1 MDIINTNNLTYNDTN
16 EIRLFASEKFNW
28 YL

>member
-1 MDIINTNNLTYNDTN
+1 MININTSNLTYNDTN
-16 EIRLFASEKFNW
+16 EIRLFASDEFNW